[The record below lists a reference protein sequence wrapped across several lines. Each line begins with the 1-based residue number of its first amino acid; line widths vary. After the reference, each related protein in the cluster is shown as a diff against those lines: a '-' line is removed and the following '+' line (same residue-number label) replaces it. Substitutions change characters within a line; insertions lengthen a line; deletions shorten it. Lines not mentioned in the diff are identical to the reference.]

1 MWETAGGPSDGC
13 RLQCHRYQP
22 GRAPYKV
29 SANYRRKRTKIKAK
43 TGQLFYR
50 GLVQRCPIPVKN
62 LITFGS
68 PHQVEVIVDQKYCL
82 AGRLWDPGLHSSYRC
97 LCAIITLPNTII
109 FIAIMIFTTL
119 LSSSTRNPQDLH
131 QASTDGYV
139 QAALSFASL
148 WTRSSQLELTS
159 HGFKMLWHQL
169 RWTLKVWTSVSF
181 NGSSK

>member
-1 MWETAGGPSDGC
+1 M
-13 RLQCHRYQP
+13 
-22 GRAPYKV
+22 
-29 SANYRRKRTKIKAK
+29 IKAK
-43 TGQLFYR
+43 RGQLCYR

-68 PHQVEVIVDQKYCL
+68 PHQVEVIVDQKYQVEVIVSQKYCL

-97 LCAIITLPNTII
+97 LCAIITLPNTVI

-131 QASTDGYV
+131 QASTDGYA
-139 QAALSFASL
+139 QAALSFASW
-148 WTRSSQLELTS
+148 WTRSSQPELTS

-169 RWTLKVWTSVSF
+169 RWTLKVWTSGSF
-181 NGSSK
+181 NVSSK